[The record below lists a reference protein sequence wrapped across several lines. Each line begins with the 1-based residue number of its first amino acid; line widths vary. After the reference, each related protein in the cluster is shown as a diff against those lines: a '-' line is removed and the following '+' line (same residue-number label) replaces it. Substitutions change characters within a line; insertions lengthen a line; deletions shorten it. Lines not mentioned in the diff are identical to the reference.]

1 MESNSCRIAARCCLT
16 DGLAIPAP
24 SLLNA
29 GGHSR
34 WPDNVQS
41 EVALLAPIEFWLTA
55 RAVEIRVKNRLKA

>member
-1 MESNSCRIAARCCLT
+1 MPDRGQMLFDRRLGHPGAE
-16 DGLAIPAP
+16 
-24 SLLNA
+24 LLNA